1 MIVGIDV
8 HKNYCE
14 ATSIDENGKP
24 TGRWRF
30 KNQNEAIEEFL
41 PNLPPGTRV
50 AMESCSYFY
59 PLYNKLERE
68 GFQVCV
74 AHPLKVKLIAES
86 RNKNDRVDA
95 NILAQLLRMNY
106 LPTSYIPPEQTR
118 QTRDLLRYRAAL
130 ARQRTQVTNRIHHL
144 LEKQGI
150 KTSQLSHSDLHS
162 KKAQENLAQLQLPP
176 IERTVL
182 DMELN
187 LVQALNGAIEKA
199 NIEIA
204 KQAKEN
210 SQVKLLMT
218 IPGINYYS
226 AMLLLAE
233 IGDINRFP
241 DAKKLCAYAGLVP
254 SVSQSG
260 TRTIYGHI
268 TKQGNRWIRFVLVEA
283 AQRTTTIQQNSPLSA
298 MYQRIKARKGSA
310 IAKVACARKLLKII
324 WYMLTRN
331 EPYRYMDQEMFAGK
345 QKRLMRTA
353 SKA

>member
-8 HKNYCE
+8 HKNFCE
-14 ATSIDENGKP
+14 AASIDEDGRLIK
-24 TGRWRF
+24 RWRF

-41 PNLPPGTRV
+41 PNLPEGTKI

-59 PLYNKLERE
+59 PLYNQLERG

-106 LPTSYIPPEQTR
+106 LPTSYIPPEPTR
-118 QTRDLLRYRAAL
+118 QVRDLLRYRAAL
-130 ARQRTQVTNRIHHL
+130 ARQRTQTTNRIHHL
-144 LEKQGI
+144 LEKRGI
-150 KTSQLSHSDLHS
+150 KTSQLGCGDLYS
-162 KKAQENLAQLQLPP
+162 RKAQGNLAQIELPP
-176 IERTVL
+176 IERSIL

-187 LVQALNGAIEKA
+187 LVRVLNDAIEKA

-210 SQVKLLMT
+210 PQAKLLMT
-218 IPGINYYS
+218 IPGIDYYS

-233 IGDINRFP
+233 IGDIHRFP

-260 TRTIYGHI
+260 ARTVYGHI
-268 TKQGNRWIRFVLVEA
+268 TKQGNRWIRFVMVEA
-283 AQRTTTIQQNSPLSA
+283 VQRTRTIQRESPLAA
-298 MYQRIKARKGSA
+298 MYRRIQARKGGGV
-310 IAKVACARKLLKII
+310 AKVACARKLLKII
-324 WYMLTRN
+324 WFMLTRN
-331 EPYRYMDQEMFAGK
+331 EPYRYMDREMFAGK
-345 QKRLMRTA
+345 EKRLMRTA